1 MKALFYAA
9 GTSPASAFAIGPLA
23 SALRASGHEI
33 MVASFEE
40 MSGAVTGIG
49 LPSIPV
55 ARGHSTESIKAAAHG
70 RPAIEYP
77 HRPEQELPYLGH
89 WFGRQGSYVCDDL
102 VDICRLWGADVLIA
116 GSQGHGAEI
125 ASRAAGIPFV
135 RQSWDLFDIHG
146 YEDYLHEE
154 LADQLAGIGAD
165 TLPDPSLRIDIC
177 PPGLTETTGTFMRW
191 TPHNKQ
197 RQIDPWMLQT
207 PDSGRVC
214 LTMGSFRYAFPGAMD
229 RISAIVERL
238 LELGVEVVVAIGEA
252 EGKQL
257 QEKYPRVRAGWIP
270 LEAILPT
277 CEVIIHP
284 AGGLTAV
291 NAINTATPQLILNPF
306 EAFTPTLKRLTDF
319 GCARTLYREEGSPEA
334 IAQVVKEMLGDSSYS
349 FKARELA
356 ERAATAPT
364 AVGMVPLIEDL
375 VAREK
380 VNR

>member
-23 SALRASGHEI
+23 SALRASGHDI
-33 MVASFEE
+33 LVASFEE
-40 MSGAVTGIG
+40 LSGAVTGVG
-49 LPSIPV
+49 LPSIRV
-55 ARGHSTESIKAAAHG
+55 ARGHSTESIKAASGG

-77 HRPEQELPYLGH
+77 HRPELEMPYLGH
-89 WFGRQGSYVCDDL
+89 WFGRQGSYVFDDL
-102 VDICRLWGADVLIA
+102 VEICRTWGADVLIA

-125 ASRAAGIPFV
+125 AARLVGIPFV

-146 YEDYLHEE
+146 YEEHLHEE
-154 LADQLAGIGAD
+154 LADQLAVIGAD

-177 PPGLTETTGTFMRW
+177 PPGLTETANTFMRW

-197 RQIDPWMLQT
+197 REIEPWMLRT
-207 PDSGRVC
+207 PDQGRVC

-229 RISAIVERL
+229 RISAIVEGL
-238 LELGVEVVVAIGEA
+238 QALGVEVVVAIGEA

-257 QEKYPRVRAGWIP
+257 QEKYPGVRAGWIP

-284 AGGLTAV
+284 AGGLTAI

-306 EAFTPTLKRLTDF
+306 EAFVPALKRLTEY
-319 GCARTLYREEGSPEA
+319 GCARTLYREEGTAES
-334 IAQVVKEMLGDSSYS
+334 IAQVVKEMLGDSSYCS
-349 FKARELA
+349 RARDLA
-356 ERAATAPT
+356 QQAATAPT
-364 AVGMVPLIEDL
+364 AVGIVPLIEDL
-375 VAREK
+375 VAQGR
-380 VNR
+380 

>member
-23 SALRASGHEI
+23 SALRASGHDI
-33 MVASFEE
+33 LVASFEE
-40 MSGAVTGIG
+40 LSGAVTGVG
-49 LPSIPV
+49 LPSIRV
-55 ARGHSTESIKAAAHG
+55 ARGHSTESIKAASGG

-77 HRPEQELPYLGH
+77 HRPELEMPYLGH
-89 WFGRQGSYVCDDL
+89 WFGRQGSYVFDDL
-102 VDICRLWGADVLIA
+102 VEICRTWGADVLIA

-125 ASRAAGIPFV
+125 AARLVGIPFV

-146 YEDYLHEE
+146 YEEHLHEE
-154 LADQLAGIGAD
+154 LADQLAMIGAD

-177 PPGLTETTGTFMRW
+177 PPGLTGTANTFMRW

-197 RQIDPWMLQT
+197 REIEPWMLRT
-207 PDSGRVC
+207 PDQGRVC

-229 RISAIVERL
+229 RISAIVEGL
-238 LELGVEVVVAIGEA
+238 QSLGVEVVVAIGEA

-257 QEKYPRVRAGWIP
+257 QEKYPGVRAGWIP

-284 AGGLTAV
+284 AGGLTAI

-306 EAFTPTLKRLTDF
+306 EAFVPALKRLTEY
-319 GCARTLYREEGSPEA
+319 GCARTLYREEGTAES
-334 IAQVVKEMLGDSSYS
+334 IAQVVKEMLGDSSYCS
-349 FKARELA
+349 RARDLA
-356 ERAATAPT
+356 QQAATAPT
-364 AVGMVPLIEDL
+364 AVGIVPLIEDL
-375 VAREK
+375 VAQGR
-380 VNR
+380 

>member
-23 SALRASGHEI
+23 SALRASGHDI
-33 MVASFEE
+33 LVASFEE
-40 MSGAVTGIG
+40 LSGAVTGVG

-55 ARGHSTESIKAAAHG
+55 ARGHSTESIKAASGG

-77 HRPEQELPYLGH
+77 HRPELEMPYLGH
-89 WFGRQGSYVCDDL
+89 WFGRQGSYVFDDL
-102 VDICRLWGADVLIA
+102 VEICRTWGADVLIA

-125 ASRAAGIPFV
+125 AARLVGIPFV

-146 YEDYLHEE
+146 YEEHLHEE
-154 LADQLAGIGAD
+154 LADQLARIGAD

-177 PPGLTETTGTFMRW
+177 PPGLTETANTFMRW

-197 RQIDPWMLQT
+197 REIEPWMLRT
-207 PDSGRVC
+207 PDQGRVC

-229 RISAIVERL
+229 RISAIVEGL
-238 LELGVEVVVAIGEA
+238 QALGVEVVVAIGEA

-257 QEKYPRVRAGWIP
+257 QEKYPGVRAGWIP

-284 AGGLTAV
+284 AGGLTAI

-306 EAFTPTLKRLTDF
+306 EAFVPALKRLTEY
-319 GCARTLYREEGSPEA
+319 GCARTLYREEGTAES
-334 IAQVVKEMLGDSSYS
+334 IAQVVKEMLGDSSYCS
-349 FKARELA
+349 RARDLA
-356 ERAATAPT
+356 QQAATAPT
-364 AVGMVPLIEDL
+364 AVGIVPLIEDL
-375 VAREK
+375 VAQGR
-380 VNR
+380 

>member
-23 SALRASGHEI
+23 SALRASGHDI
-33 MVASFEE
+33 LVASFEE
-40 MSGAVTGIG
+40 MSGAVTSIG

-55 ARGHSTESIKAAAHG
+55 ARGHSTESIKAASGG

-77 HRPEQELPYLGH
+77 HRPEQEMPYLGL
-89 WFGRQGSYVCDDL
+89 WFGRQGSYVFDDL
-102 VDICRLWGADVLIA
+102 VDICRTWGADVLIA

-125 ASRAAGIPFV
+125 AARFVGIPFV

-146 YEDYLHEE
+146 YEEHLHEE
-154 LADQLAGIGAD
+154 LADQLAKIGAD
-165 TLPDPSLRIDIC
+165 SLPDPSLRIDIC
-177 PPGLTETTGTFMRW
+177 PPGLTDTAGTFMRW

-197 RQIDPWMLQT
+197 RQIEPWMLKA
-207 PDSGRVC
+207 PDRGRVC
-214 LTMGSFRYAFPGAMD
+214 LTLGSFRFAFPGAMD
-229 RISAIVERL
+229 RISAIVEEL
-238 LELGVEVVVAIGEA
+238 LELEVEVVVAIGEA
-252 EGKQL
+252 EGKQIE
-257 QEKYPRVRAGWIP
+257 EKYPQVRAGWIP

-306 EAFTPTLKRLTDF
+306 EAFVPALKRLTDY
-319 GCARTLYREEGSPEA
+319 GCARTLYREEGTPEA
-334 IAQVVKEMLGDSSYS
+334 IARVVKEMLGDSSYCS
-349 FKARELA
+349 RARDLA
-356 ERAATAPT
+356 QQAATAPT

-375 VAREK
+375 VAQGR
-380 VNR
+380 

>member
-23 SALRASGHEI
+23 SALRASGHDI
-33 MVASFEE
+33 LVASFEE
-40 MSGAVTGIG
+40 LSGAVTGVG

-55 ARGHSTESIKAAAHG
+55 ARGHSTESIKAASGG

-77 HRPEQELPYLGH
+77 HRPELEMPYLGH
-89 WFGRQGSYVCDDL
+89 WFGRQGSYVFDDL
-102 VDICRLWGADVLIA
+102 VEICRTWGADVLIA

-125 ASRAAGIPFV
+125 AARLVGIPFV

-146 YEDYLHEE
+146 YEEHLHEE
-154 LADQLAGIGAD
+154 LAGQLATIGAD

-177 PPGLTETTGTFMRW
+177 PPGLTGTANTFMRW

-197 RQIDPWMLQT
+197 REIEPWMLRT
-207 PDSGRVC
+207 PDQGRVC

-229 RISAIVERL
+229 RISAIVEGLRA
-238 LELGVEVVVAIGEA
+238 LEVEVVVAIGEA

-257 QEKYPRVRAGWIP
+257 EEKYPGVRAGWIP

-284 AGGLTAV
+284 AGGLTAI

-306 EAFTPTLKRLTDF
+306 EAFVPALKRLTDY
-319 GCARTLYREEGSPEA
+319 GCARTLYREEGTAEA
-334 IAQVVKEMLGDSSYS
+334 IAQVAKEMLGDSSYCS
-349 FKARELA
+349 RAWDLA
-356 ERAATAPT
+356 QQAATAPT
-364 AVGMVPLIEDL
+364 AVGIVPLIEDL
-375 VAREK
+375 VAQGR
-380 VNR
+380 

>member
-23 SALRASGHEI
+23 SALRASGHDI
-33 MVASFEE
+33 LVASFEE
-40 MSGAVTGIG
+40 LSGAVTGVG

-55 ARGHSTESIKAAAHG
+55 ARGHSTESIKAASGG

-77 HRPEQELPYLGH
+77 HRPELEMPYLGH
-89 WFGRQGSYVCDDL
+89 WFGRQGSHVFDDL
-102 VDICRLWGADVLIA
+102 VEICRTWGADVLIA

-125 ASRAAGIPFV
+125 AARLVGIPFV

-146 YEDYLHEE
+146 YEEHLHEE
-154 LADQLAGIGAD
+154 LADQLATIGAD

-177 PPGLTETTGTFMRW
+177 PPGLTDTANTFMRW

-197 RQIDPWMLQT
+197 REIEPWMLRT
-207 PDSGRVC
+207 PDQGRVC

-229 RISAIVERL
+229 RISAIVEGLRA
-238 LELGVEVVVAIGEA
+238 LEVEVVVAIGEA

-257 QEKYPRVRAGWIP
+257 EEKYPGVRAGWIP

-284 AGGLTAV
+284 AGGLTAI

-306 EAFTPTLKRLTDF
+306 EAFVPALKRLTDY
-319 GCARTLYREEGSPEA
+319 GCARTLYREEGTAEA
-334 IAQVVKEMLGDSSYS
+334 IAQSVKEMLGDSSYCS
-349 FKARELA
+349 RARDLA
-356 ERAATAPT
+356 RQAATAPT
-364 AVGMVPLIEDL
+364 AVGIVPLIEDL
-375 VAREK
+375 VAQGR
-380 VNR
+380 

>member
-23 SALRASGHEI
+23 SALRASGHDI
-33 MVASFEE
+33 LVASFEE
-40 MSGAVTGIG
+40 LSGAVTGVG

-55 ARGHSTESIKAAAHG
+55 ARGHSTESIKAASGG

-77 HRPEQELPYLGH
+77 HRPELEMPYLGH
-89 WFGRQGSYVCDDL
+89 WFGRQGSYVFDDL
-102 VDICRLWGADVLIA
+102 VEICRTWGADVLIA

-125 ASRAAGIPFV
+125 AARLVGIPFV

-146 YEDYLHEE
+146 YEEHLHEE
-154 LADQLAGIGAD
+154 LADQLARIGAD

-177 PPGLTETTGTFMRW
+177 PPGLTETANTFMRW

-197 RQIDPWMLQT
+197 REIEPWMLRI
-207 PDSGRVC
+207 PDQGRVC

-229 RISAIVERL
+229 RISAIVEGL
-238 LELGVEVVVAIGEA
+238 QALGVEVVVAIGEA

-257 QEKYPRVRAGWIP
+257 QEKYPGVRAGWIP

-284 AGGLTAV
+284 AGGLTAI

-306 EAFTPTLKRLTDF
+306 EAFVPALKRLTEY
-319 GCARTLYREEGSPEA
+319 GCARTLYREEGTAES
-334 IAQVVKEMLGDSSYS
+334 IAQVVKEMLGDSSYCS
-349 FKARELA
+349 RARDLA
-356 ERAATAPT
+356 QQAATAPT
-364 AVGMVPLIEDL
+364 AVGIVPLIEDL
-375 VAREK
+375 VAQGR
-380 VNR
+380 